1 MLPNCGLNGHE
12 PPNIFLKNPRRTAAG
27 FLYRGPDTAMT
38 SKTKKS
44 AQIKKRPAKKAPA
57 RKDPRRTIDARAI
70 IDALEQ
76 HVLGAKKMTSTQV
89 SAALA
94 LLKKTLPDLAAQA
107 PDSAAKDKETTRAH
121 EDALRALE

>member
-1 MLPNCGLNGHE
+1 
-12 PPNIFLKNPRRTAAG
+12 
-27 FLYRGPDTAMT
+27 MT